1 MKKLLFIA
9 ALLTGTF
16 SFAQQEITKAQ
27 QELTAKKT
35 EKVNTFK
42 ADLDRQVSSII
53 AITKLDKKN
62 HSELREIV
70 GFKES
75 SLLKLEREG
84 EAAVDYNGRRN
95 DILENYNKKMEQLLG
110 KEKFSLLR
118 SKANPR

>member
-70 GFKES
+70 GLKES

-110 KEKFSLLR
+110 KEKFSLLQ

>member
-84 EAAVDYNGRRN
+84 EAEVDYNGRRN

-110 KEKFSLLR
+110 KEKFSLLQ

>member
-110 KEKFSLLR
+110 KEKFSLLQ

>member
-84 EAAVDYNGRRN
+84 EAEVDYNGRRN

-110 KEKFSLLR
+110 KEKFRLLQ

>member
-95 DILENYNKKMEQLLG
+95 DILEDYNKKMEQLLG
-110 KEKFSLLR
+110 KEKFSLLQ

>member
-84 EAAVDYNGRRN
+84 EAAVDYNGKRN

-110 KEKFSLLR
+110 KEKFSLLQ

>member
-70 GFKES
+70 GLKES

-95 DILENYNKKMEQLLG
+95 DILEDYNKKMEQLLG
-110 KEKFSLLR
+110 KEKFSLLQ